1 MKLHSLLVLTAA
13 LVLAGCSSTPTH
25 VDKGPIKAKTFNFV
39 VRPTQSSPDFADDRA
54 AVHTMIQAAITKHL
68 AGLGVTQVPA
78 GGDVTVGYLVIIGN
92 NATTEAIN
100 TYFGYGEGAN
110 ELHEKAQEAYSKSK
124 NPNYF
129 EAARCSLTS
138 LTPRPAS
145 C

>member
-1 MKLHSLLVLTAA
+1 
-13 LVLAGCSSTPTH
+13 
-25 VDKGPIKAKTFNFV
+25 
-39 VRPTQSSPDFADDRA
+39 
-54 AVHTMIQAAITKHL
+54 MIQAAITKHL